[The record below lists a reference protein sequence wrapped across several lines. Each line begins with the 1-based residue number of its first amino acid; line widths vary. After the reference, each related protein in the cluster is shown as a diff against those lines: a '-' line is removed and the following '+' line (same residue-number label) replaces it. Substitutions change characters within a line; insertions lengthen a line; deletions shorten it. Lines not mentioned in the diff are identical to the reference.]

1 MVLEDRLEDQELRA
15 SFCESDIAGP
25 RRRALA
31 ESGTSSTVSP
41 KSRSSESMSLPVSLD
56 LAKPVAFRVSF
67 PGRAVRAGSPAA
79 GGGAIGTLGWRA
91 ACCGGSGACFLLG
104 AQPISAGRREPSSVV
119 DHGINKFIDRNEKFF
134 FHQRE
139 HLPARRKLI
148 SGHSCRRK
156 ERWHSCRT
164 LAL

>member
-79 GGGAIGTLGWRA
+79 GGGAIGTLGLARGLLWRIRCLLFA
-91 ACCGGSGACFLLG
+91 GCTAHISRTTRAVQRGGPRNQFIETKSFFSLVF
-104 AQPISAGRREPSSVV
+104 SARPGEVNLEV
-119 DHGINKFIDRNEKFF
+119 NLEK
-134 FHQRE
+134 
-139 HLPARRKLI
+139 
-148 SGHSCRRK
+148 
-156 ERWHSCRT
+156 
-164 LAL
+164 